1 MNKSLKALENLVHC
15 KSETKCKECKHKYRC
30 TMERDYNTIKQDL
43 ERLEHLEKE
52 NKEKDEII
60 ADLEQMYKTASN
72 NYSKLNDKR
81 KKLEK
86 VIDLLDTALDLELEN
101 SEEWGK
107 MTYFINSNGGS
118 TLKKENYDLLK
129 EFISEVLNNE

>member
-1 MNKSLKALENLVHC
+1 MNSLEALNKLCDMATPDGDCLNYVIGLA
-15 KSETKCKECKHKYRC
+15 T
-30 TMERDYNTIKQDL
+30 TIKQDL

-107 MTYFINSNGGS
+107 MIYFINSNGGS

-129 EFISEVLNNE
+129 EFISEVLNDE